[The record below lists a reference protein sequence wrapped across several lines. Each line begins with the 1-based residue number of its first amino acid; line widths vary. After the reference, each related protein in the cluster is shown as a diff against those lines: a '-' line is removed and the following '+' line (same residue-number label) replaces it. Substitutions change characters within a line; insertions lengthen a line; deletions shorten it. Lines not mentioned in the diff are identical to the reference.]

1 MKKTFWAIL
10 LLFICLCIVMPVMP
24 VFAQEEDTVISDFLA
39 KIGVVIPASFVVA
52 FVTVMLGYLRNT
64 PPEDFDITKFLGT
77 LIFAILLGV
86 VTTVAGWDYTTAEAW
101 LGQAG
106 ITIWVYWA
114 AKVIAVKLGWA
125 EAPKS
130 P

>member
-1 MKKTFWAIL
+1 MMVGTA
-10 LLFICLCIVMPVMP
+10 
-24 VFAQEEDTVISDFLA
+24 FAQDNNQTITDPTTEQTVISDFLA

-52 FVTVMLGYLRNT
+52 FITVMLGYLRNT
-64 PPEDFDITKFLGT
+64 PPEEFDITKFLGT
-77 LIFAILLGV
+77 LIFAIILGV
-86 VTTVAGWDYTTAEAW
+86 VTSIAGWDYTTAEAW

-125 EAPKS
+125 TKTS

>member
-1 MKKTFWAIL
+1 MAGTA
-10 LLFICLCIVMPVMP
+10 
-24 VFAQEEDTVISDFLA
+24 FAQDDNQTITDPTPTEPTVISDFLA

-52 FVTVMLGYLRNT
+52 FITVMLGYLRNT
-64 PPEDFDITKFLGT
+64 PPEEFNITKFLGT

-86 VTTVAGWDYTTAEAW
+86 VTSIAGWDYTTAEAW

-106 ITIWVYWA
+106 ITIWVYWT

-125 EAPKS
+125 TAETS